1 MIRSCTVFF
10 GVVVVVVI
18 MLKNYPSICLNG
30 LRTPLKHLGHNYYLG
45 GLNSNP
51 GPPKYN
57 EGVLITEV

>member
-10 GVVVVVVI
+10 GVVVV

-30 LRTPLKHLGHNYYLG
+30 LGMLLKHLGHNYYLE

-51 GPPKYN
+51 DPPKYN
-57 EGVLITEV
+57 EGELITEV